1 MPSNESSSPA
11 SRPTQKS
18 SRASPS
24 PGTGRSSPS
33 IDGDTKNGLLRLNG
47 SSMSV
52 APRLPTPVNLSASA
66 SANNSNTSSRES
78 SPVRLSSRI
87 VSSNHQTTAN
97 RSLSR
102 HNHSA
107 SPSPSR
113 GVSGTGTTSTPTTV
127 SSTLSPAAV
136 QKAFAQLNKPD
147 LQHSATASAA
157 ADKNIDVSDS
167 DRSSMPPPRTSRR
180 RSSITN
186 GSRSPSLSSSTNK
199 RLETTATTTTEPL
212 ANISTKR
219 SSVSPEEGRVSPV
232 KTAYEDGELN
242 SRRPSGRV
250 TGPPGTTLET
260 VQESSVPS
268 TPISKPAS
276 STLIENAQFKSTDA
290 AQQAVD
296 SGSESGGNKS
306 SESKEEKRRSS
317 TSRPSGVILPQ
328 KSFTSLN
335 SGRGKPSDGSVRNMI
350 VETETVSSIPQVSL
364 GVGAGERGNSG
375 RNDQG
380 GTVRMKPSVETIRPK
395 KEKKKTTRKPTNVPG
410 TASSKADIFEAK
422 VASAIDDADVSDS
435 DETFVY
441 ESNPPEPLP
450 GRHRYHSRTPSATS
464 MASQAEQF
472 AGRARLPGRDANGVT
487 VKRSM
492 KFTNHNSNIDS
503 DMGDM
508 DQRSV
513 SGRGDANGHSGR
525 HYHIGRHGRGGA
537 YPSLFDSDSPFPQSQ
552 PPRSPRHYISSG
564 FRQSRRGN
572 GPRAHPNYQTLRG
585 PKSMSDDYPD
595 DFDADGA
602 DDERTP
608 LVSSIRHSRNRNGR
622 RPGSAS
628 MRQLE
633 YLEHRQRTC
642 FSLYGGCMVAS
653 LLILILVG
661 GAATFLVA
669 LMRPLVDV
677 QVIKL
682 SNVLASE
689 QEIMLDVRVSAVNPN
704 IFPISIADMDV
715 DIFAR
720 SRYVGSD
727 KFWREHGSESLDFPR
742 IERSKLRARLAQLV
756 RLPLLAE
763 SEEERES
770 PSPGLHTLDGVDH
783 GTDPIDDPSGD
794 AQKMLLGRVF
804 NFDSPVILDPSPWR
818 RVPSDSIGEIRLTK
832 PGNKTGEGGTERWER
847 VLQHPFELIVRGVFK
862 YSLPLTSS
870 VRSAS
875 INAKV
880 QVLPDEDG
888 AGDGNSD
895 DGSNPST
902 PSNDTV
908 GINAIEAAPDPAIGE
923 RSILVSRQS

>member
-1 MPSNESSSPA
+1 MPSNESSTPA

-24 PGTGRSSPS
+24 GTGRSSPS
-33 IDGDTKNGLLRLNG
+33 IDGDTKNGLPRLNG
-47 SSMSV
+47 SSISAV
-52 APRLPTPVNLSASA
+52 PRLSTPVNLSASV
-66 SANNSNTSSRES
+66 SANNSNNSSRES
-78 SPVRLSSRI
+78 SPVRLTSRV
-87 VSSNHQTTAN
+87 VSSNHHTTAN

-102 HNHSA
+102 HKNSA

-113 GVSGTGTTSTPTTV
+113 GVSGTGPTSNPTTV

-147 LQHSATASAA
+147 LQHSATAPAAVAA
-157 ADKNIDVSDS
+157 AVDKNIDVSDS

-186 GSRSPSLSSSTNK
+186 GSRSPSLGSTTAK
-199 RLETTATTTTEPL
+199 RPETATTESL

-232 KTAYEDGELN
+232 KTTYDDELGA
-242 SRRPSGRV
+242 RRPSGRG

-276 STLIENAQFKSTDA
+276 SLLAEDAPPKTTDTAQLS
-290 AQQAVD
+290 VD
-296 SGSESGGNKS
+296 SGSDSGGNKS

-335 SGRGKPSDGSVRNMI
+335 SGRGKPSDGSVRSMI

-364 GVGAGERGNSG
+364 GVGTGERGNSN

-380 GTVRMKPSVETIRPK
+380 GTIRMKPSTETIRPK

-410 TASSKADIFEAK
+410 AASSKADIFEAK

-472 AGRARLPGRDANGVT
+472 VGRTRLPGRDANGVT
-487 VKRSM
+487 IKRSM
-492 KFTNHNSNIDS
+492 KFTNNHNYNLDS

-552 PPRSPRHYISSG
+552 QPRSPRHYITSG

-572 GPRAHPNYQTLRG
+572 GPRSNYQTLGG
-585 PKSMSDDYPD
+585 PKSMSDNYPD
-595 DFDADGA
+595 DYDADGA

-608 LVSSIRHSRNRNGR
+608 LVNSIRQSRNRNGR

-628 MRQLE
+628 MRQME
-633 YLEHRQRTC
+633 YLENRQRGC
-642 FSLYGGCMVAS
+642 FTRYGGCVIAS
-653 LLILILVG
+653 LLIFILIG
-661 GAATFLVA
+661 GAATFLIA

-677 QVIKL
+677 QVTKL

-689 QEIMLDVRVSAVNPN
+689 QEIMLDVQVSAINPN
-704 IFPISIADMDV
+704 IFPISIANMDV
-715 DIFAR
+715 NIFAR

-727 KFWREHGSESLDFPR
+727 KFWREHGSESPDFPR

-763 SEEERES
+763 SEEESELS
-770 PSPGLHTLDGVDH
+770 SEFHTLDGVDH

-794 AQKMLLGRVF
+794 AQTMLLGRVF
-804 NFDSPVILDPSPWR
+804 SFDSPVILDPSPWR
-818 RVPSDSIGEIRLTK
+818 RVPSDSVGELRLTK
-832 PGNKTGEGGTERWER
+832 PGNKTEEGGTERWER

-862 YSLPLTSS
+862 YSLPLASG

-875 INAKV
+875 ISAKV

-888 AGDGNSD
+888 DGNGDGD
-895 DGSNPST
+895 SNPST
-902 PSNDTV
+902 PDEDTV
-908 GINAIEAAPDPAIGE
+908 RINAVEAASDLEIDEDYVLIG
-923 RSILVSRQS
+923 RRFIS